1 MNGAYMSG
9 GLFIFG
15 RQTKKDYGPTLLLI
29 CPNCRNETYF
39 KLVYIKTW
47 LEYFWIKIFPYK
59 KRYYLLCD
67 ICSRGVELQKNEIE
81 AAKKLNEAMMA
92 YLDKSISTE
101 QYMAVLSEGRRELGI
116 ALDYLLKQPWI

>member
-1 MNGAYMSG
+1 MSG

-15 RQTKKDYGPTLLLI
+15 RQTKKDYGPALLSI
-29 CPNCRNETYF
+29 CPNCKNETYF

-67 ICSRGVELQKNEIE
+67 ICSRGVELQKREID
-81 AAKKLNEAMMA
+81 AAKKLNEATMA

-101 QYMAVLSEGRRELGI
+101 QYKAALNEGRSELGI
-116 ALDYLLKQPWI
+116 ALGYLLK